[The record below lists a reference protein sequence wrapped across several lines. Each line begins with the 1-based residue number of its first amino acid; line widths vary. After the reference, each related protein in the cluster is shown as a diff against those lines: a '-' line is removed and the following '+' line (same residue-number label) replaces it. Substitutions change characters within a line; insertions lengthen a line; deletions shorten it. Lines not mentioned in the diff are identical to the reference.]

1 MDEISRGVRYLFIL
15 ALFLIAAAYWAGVNQ
30 LGKTAITGINQIGL
44 TYTGRDSQG
53 RFAAYPSGGP
63 K

>member
-1 MDEISRGVRYLFIL
+1 MDEVSRGVRYLFIL

-30 LGKTAITGINQIGL
+30 LGQTAISGINTIGL
-44 TYTGRDSQG
+44 TYTGRDSSG
-53 RFAAYPSGGP
+53 KFANYPGGFT